1 MSQIFFFVL
10 GRNPDLSILELFSY
24 FHSQN
29 LDYLILDKKPF
40 KLNEKYGLILIL
52 QLYSYFNPIHATKT
66 LAGTIKIGRIFIECD
81 EKSVELKLEQENFYL
96 EDHKNIKYALN
107 FYGKNINFDFFFYFF
122 KNTYKMM
129 KQKAYFKKIPPHS
142 LARSIKF
149 GQFVDVIVFK
159 SENTKRFFIGRTASV
174 YDINDEKKRY
184 EGRPFIDKSIGLSP
198 RMARILVNFA
208 ELKPN
213 SGFQLLDP
221 FSGTGTILQ
230 EAMLMGFNVQGLEI
244 DANRVK
250 KSRNNL
256 IWLRNTYPIN
266 KDCSFT
272 VTLGDSR
279 KLTNYFSTGF
289 EVDCIVTEP
298 ELGPFLKKRPDPN
311 IARKII
317 SDLVGIYKPFFKE
330 ASKILKIGGKLII
343 ILPRIITSSKTTEE
357 INVKQLLSNS
367 NLKIFNPMDR
377 FAEGIKKED
386 LPNRF
391 PVIYKEKWHLIDRII
406 YFIEK
411 G

>member
-1 MSQIFFFVL
+1 MSQKFFFVL

-29 LDYLILDKKPF
+29 LEYLILDKKPF

-52 QLYSYFNPIHATKT
+52 QLDSYFNPKHATKT

-81 EKSVELKLEQENFYL
+81 EKSVEFELEKANFYL

-107 FYGKNINFDFFFYFF
+107 FYGKNIDSDFFFYFF

-142 LARSIKF
+142 LARSIKS
-149 GQFVDVIVFK
+149 GQFVDVIVFR
-159 SENTKRFFIGRTASV
+159 SENTDRFFIGRTVSV

-208 ELKPN
+208 ELKSN
-213 SGFQLLDP
+213 SGFHLLDP

-230 EAMLMGFNVQGLEI
+230 EALLMGFNVHGLEI
-244 DANRVK
+244 NGERVK
-250 KSRNNL
+250 KSRGNL
-256 IWLRNTYPIN
+256 IWLENNYSIN

-272 VTLGDSR
+272 ITLGDSR
-279 KLTNYFSTGF
+279 KLTKYFSTGF

-311 IARKII
+311 IARQIVG
-317 SDLVGIYKPFFKE
+317 DLVRVYQPFFKE
-330 ASKILKIGGKLII
+330 ASKILKIGGKIII
-343 ILPRIITSSKTTEE
+343 ILPRFTTTSKTTEE
-357 INVKQLLSNS
+357 INVKQILSKTD
-367 NLKIFNPMDR
+367 LKIINPIEN
-377 FAEGIKKED
+377 FAEGIKSKD
-386 LPNRF
+386 LPIRF